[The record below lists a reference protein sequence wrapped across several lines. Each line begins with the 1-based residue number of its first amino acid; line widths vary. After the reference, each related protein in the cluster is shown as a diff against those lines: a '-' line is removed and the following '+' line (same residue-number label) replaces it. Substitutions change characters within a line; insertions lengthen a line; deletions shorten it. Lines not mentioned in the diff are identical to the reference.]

1 MRQRGCPALLRAPA
15 CSRRRHLLCGQ
26 SAGRHLRL
34 NGAGS
39 IRHHS
44 ARPHR
49 KPHLPHRQICQ
60 ARRQG
65 VQPRRQRRG
74 FPDSG
79 VRHPCRASR
88 HPRSLRHQPRL
99 LPRKSAGLPLRLRQ
113 RQRRQRPPL
122 PRRTSRQK
130 RVLCQVRKGR
140 QGFPAAGLRLRC
152 SVILHRSMRRRHMRH
167 LLRQAGKTRLRRRR
181 KAGHLPHALPR
192 HMPRGQPRT
201 QPAANR
207 QGCFRGRRRAVSP
220 RPLPPSDTR
229 LRA

>member
-34 NGAGS
+34 SGAGS

-49 KPHLPHRQICQ
+49 KPRLLHLRTDQ

-65 VQPRRQRRG
+65 GLPRRKPRG

-79 VRHPCRASR
+79 VRHPYSGKS
-88 HPRSLRHQPRL
+88 PLLSLRHQPRP

-113 RQRRQRPPL
+113 RRRRQRLLL

-130 RVLCQVRKGR
+130 RVLFPERKGR

-167 LLRQAGKTRLRRRR
+167 LLRQAGKTRLRRHPQ
-181 KAGHLPHALPR
+181 AGHLPPALPR

-207 QGCFRGRRRAVSP
+207 QGCFQGRRRAVFP
-220 RPLPPSDTR
+220 RSLPPSDTR